1 MRSKIDRRTFLA
13 SVILSGT
20 LAGCAALEEIAALR
34 SVEFSLAG
42 TSGATLAGVPLDSVR
57 SIDQLSSTQIARV
70 GAALAQGRLPLE
82 ANLLVRAINPA
93 DNVQARLTRLDW
105 TLFLDDQ
112 ETING
117 VLDREFVL
125 PPGEPATVPV
135 QVRLDLLDFFA
146 DGRLEQVVNLALALA
161 GAEGARQRVR
171 LQASP
176 SIQTP
181 VGPIR
186 YPRPISIEYEVMR
199 P

>member
-13 SVILSGT
+13 SLILCGT
-20 LAGCAALEEIAALR
+20 LVGCPALQEIAALR

-42 TSGATLAGVPLDSVR
+42 TSGATLAGVPIDSVR

-70 GAALAQGRLPLE
+70 AAALAQGRLPLE
-82 ANLLVRAINPA
+82 ANLLVRALNPG

-117 VLDREFVL
+117 ILDREFVL
-125 PPGEPATVPV
+125 PPGEPATVPL
-135 QVRLDLLDFFA
+135 QVRLDLLDFF
-146 DGRLEQVVNLALALA
+146 DGRLDQVVNLALALA

-171 LQASP
+171 LEASP
-176 SIQTP
+176 SVQTP

-186 YPRPISIEYEVMR
+186 YPRPISIEYEVGS
-199 P
+199 

>member
-1 MRSKIDRRTFLA
+1 MRSKINGRRFLA
-13 SVILSGT
+13 SLILCGT
-20 LAGCAALEEIAALR
+20 LAGCAAFQEIAALR

-42 TSGATLAGVPLDSVR
+42 TSGATLAGVPIDSVR
-57 SIDQLSSTQIARV
+57 SIEQLSSTQIARV
-70 GAALAQGRLPLE
+70 GTALAQGRLPLE
-82 ANLLVRAINPA
+82 ANLLVRAVNPA
-93 DNVQARLTRLDW
+93 DNVQARLMRLDW

-117 VLDREFVL
+117 TLNQEFVL
-125 PPGEPATVPV
+125 SPGEPATVPV
-135 QVRLDLLDFFA
+135 QVRLDLLEFF

-186 YPRPISIEYEVMR
+186 YPRPISIEYEVV

>member
-1 MRSKIDRRTFLA
+1 MRSKIDRRIFLA
-13 SVILSGT
+13 SLILCGT
-20 LAGCAALEEIAALR
+20 LAGCAALQEIAALR

-57 SIDQLSSTQIARV
+57 SMDQLGSTQIARV

-93 DNVQARLTRLDW
+93 DNVQARLMRLDW

-112 ETING
+112 ETVNG

-125 PPGEPATVPV
+125 LPGEPATVPV
-135 QVRLDLLDFFA
+135 QLRLDLLDFF

-171 LQASP
+171 LQATP

-181 VGPIR
+181 VGPIP

>member
-13 SVILSGT
+13 SLILCGT
-20 LAGCAALEEIAALR
+20 LVGCPALQEIAALR

-42 TSGATLAGVPLDSVR
+42 TSGATLAGVPIDSVR
-57 SIDQLSSTQIARV
+57 SIDQLSSTQVARV
-70 GAALAQGRLPLE
+70 AAALAQGRLPLE
-82 ANLLVRAINPA
+82 ANLLVRALNPG

-117 VLDREFVL
+117 ILDREFVL
-125 PPGEPATVPV
+125 PPGEPATVPL
-135 QVRLDLLDFFA
+135 QVRLDLLDFF
-146 DGRLEQVVNLALALA
+146 DGRLDQVVNLALALA

-171 LQASP
+171 LEASP
-176 SIQTP
+176 SVQTP

-186 YPRPISIEYEVMR
+186 YPRPISIEYEVGS
-199 P
+199 

>member
-13 SVILSGT
+13 SLILCGT
-20 LAGCAALEEIAALR
+20 LVGCPALQEIAALR

-42 TSGATLAGVPLDSVR
+42 TSGATLAGVPIDSVR

-70 GAALAQGRLPLE
+70 AAALAQGRLPLE
-82 ANLLVRAINPA
+82 ANLLVRALNPG

-105 TLFLDDQ
+105 TLFLYDQ

-117 VLDREFVL
+117 ILDREFVL
-125 PPGEPATVPV
+125 PPGEPATVPL
-135 QVRLDLLDFFA
+135 QVRLDLLDFF
-146 DGRLEQVVNLALALA
+146 DGRLDQVVNLALALA

-171 LQASP
+171 LEASP
-176 SIQTP
+176 SVQTP

-186 YPRPISIEYEVMR
+186 YPRPISIEYEVGS
-199 P
+199 

>member
-13 SVILSGT
+13 SLILCGT
-20 LAGCAALEEIAALR
+20 LVGCAALQEIAALR

-42 TSGATLAGVPLDSVR
+42 TSGATLAGVPIDSVR
-57 SIDQLSSTQIARV
+57 SIDQLSSTQVARV
-70 GAALAQGRLPLE
+70 AAALAQGRLPLE
-82 ANLLVRAINPA
+82 ANLLVRALNPG

-117 VLDREFVL
+117 ILDREFVL
-125 PPGEPATVPV
+125 PPGEPATVPL
-135 QVRLDLLDFFA
+135 QVRLDLLDFF

-171 LQASP
+171 LEASP
-176 SIQTP
+176 SVQTP

-186 YPRPISIEYEVMR
+186 YPRPISIEYEVGS
-199 P
+199 